1 MPETHI
7 ANSPMNRR
15 VVIISPLGY
24 TGLAYYDYSL
34 AESLQVSGND
44 VVLVTSKGWKVRER
58 PRTFQVLPLYFDP
71 SALCCGFIKG
81 LLYLVATFNVILYLT
96 KITSI
101 NSIIQF
107 EMSELPCVDWIVFLF
122 CHLRKL
128 KIVYTPHEIVHN
140 KNYPGN
146 TFFMKIMYRLANK
159 VVVLNAKNVKGCVD
173 NYDIRKNKI
182 AVIPHG
188 NYSYFTKSISKSDAR
203 SKLGF
208 HEDDELLLFF
218 GTLRPDKGLD
228 IVLDAL
234 QLLSSSSPKLKL
246 VIAGKPFGD
255 MSEASINSM
264 ILSRDLKDRVIL
276 HGKFIPD
283 SDVDYYFCASDILL
297 LTYRRVYESG
307 VLNLAQTYGRAV
319 ICSDLP
325 EFRESIE
332 HLVNG
337 MLFSANDSKALTLT
351 ISEILANREYDEL
364 GKRAQRI
371 SQEKGDWHM
380 IASLYSREY
389 RELGCKS

>member
-1 MPETHI
+1 
-7 ANSPMNRR
+7 
-15 VVIISPLGY
+15 
-24 TGLAYYDYSL
+24 
-34 AESLQVSGND
+34 
-44 VVLVTSKGWKVRER
+44 
-58 PRTFQVLPLYFDP
+58 
-71 SALCCGFIKG
+71 
-81 LLYLVATFNVILYLT
+81 
-96 KITSI
+96 
-101 NSIIQF
+101 
-107 EMSELPCVDWIVFLF
+107 
-122 CHLRKL
+122 
-128 KIVYTPHEIVHN
+128 
-140 KNYPGN
+140 
-146 TFFMKIMYRLANK
+146 
-159 VVVLNAKNVKGCVD
+159 
-173 NYDIRKNKI
+173 
-182 AVIPHG
+182 
-188 NYSYFTKSISKSDAR
+188 
-203 SKLGF
+203 
-208 HEDDELLLFF
+208 
-218 GTLRPDKGLD
+218 
-228 IVLDAL
+228 
-234 QLLSSSSPKLKL
+234 
-246 VIAGKPFGD
+246 
-255 MSEASINSM
+255 M

>member
-1 MPETHI
+1 
-7 ANSPMNRR
+7 MNRR
-15 VVIISPLGY
+15 VIIISPLGY

-44 VVLVTSKGWKVRER
+44 VVLVTSKGWKVQDR

-107 EMSELPCVDWIVFLF
+107 EMSELPCVDWLVFLF
-122 CHLRKL
+122 CHLRKV

-146 TFFMKIMYRLANK
+146 KFFIKIMYRLANK
-159 VVVLNAKNVKGCVD
+159 VVVLNTRNINECVA
-173 NYDIRKNKI
+173 NNGIPKHKI

-188 NYSYFTKSISKSDAR
+188 NYSYFTNCISKNVAR
-203 SKLGF
+203 KKLGF
-208 HEDDELLLFF
+208 LDDDELLLFF

-228 IVLDAL
+228 IVLNAL
-234 QLLSSSSPKLKL
+234 QTLSSTSPKLKL
-246 VIAGKPFGD
+246 LIAGKPFGD
-255 MSEASINSM
+255 MTEAFINSM
-264 ILSRDLKDRVIL
+264 ILSRGLTDRVIFY
-276 HGKFIPD
+276 GKFIPD
-283 SDVDYYFCASDILL
+283 SEIDYYFCASDIVL

-325 EFRESIE
+325 EFRESIQ

-337 MLFSANDSKALTLT
+337 MLFPANDSKALALT
-351 ISEILANREYDEL
+351 ISKSLANREYDVL

-380 IASLYSREY
+380 IANLYAREY
-389 RELGCKS
+389 RDFGCKS